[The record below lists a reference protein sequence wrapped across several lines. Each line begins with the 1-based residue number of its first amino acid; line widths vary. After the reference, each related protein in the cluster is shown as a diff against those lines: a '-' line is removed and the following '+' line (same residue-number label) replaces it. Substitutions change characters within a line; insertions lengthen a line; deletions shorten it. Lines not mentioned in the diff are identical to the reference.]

1 MGDLTDRPA
10 PPSGWARKVKRLVD
24 LVVKKVRGVN
34 GWLVV
39 RGAVLLFGLAAV
51 ITGLVLW
58 LNPAG
63 PKKITANENTT
74 TTVTDAAGHTRTTT
88 VMKNTETKTPGVG
101 KSDAMLVAV
110 FTVGVGLLA
119 VGLLWQRIQEIGFGN
134 VLSVKLT
141 EAAVKEQD
149 IPLASAATQ
158 GSPNLDSTLPG
169 DIAKE
174 VRKLT
179 QKPDLV
185 LARVDLRDGNWW
197 VPTYLCFYML
207 LLADYSSVKQLIFT
221 WEADGQAETYLGTA
235 QVEWLADKVKFR
247 DPVLFAAYEE
257 TVNVPVTVN
266 APVITSPATGAAAMP
281 SGRDENENEEEEEEE
296 TAAYPA
302 IEKHRMTSENDAFGL
317 GTTFSIKLEAR
328 DATRKQGDPILER
341 VSPNWLFE
349 FADDALIDEGIPGDV
364 GQALSKHEQLG
375 ILAFPLRFVPITNH
389 YRKLITV
396 LDKRRIAENMGFPVV
411 DL

>member
-1 MGDLTDRPA
+1 MGEGKTSAKVNTQANPDGDGRSDGPPG
-10 PPSGWARKVKRLVD
+10 PPSGWAHRVKRVVV
-24 LVVKKVRGVN
+24 LVVEKARGVN

-39 RGAVLLFGLAAV
+39 RGAVLLLGLAAV
-51 ITGLVLW
+51 IAGLVLW

-63 PKKITANENTT
+63 PTKASANENTT
-74 TTVTDAAGHTRTTT
+74 TTVIDDAGRTSTT
-88 VMKNTETKTPGVG
+88 KVQKSTETKTPGVG

-141 EAAVKEQD
+141 EASVQEQD
-149 IPLASAATQ
+149 IPLAAATMQ
-158 GSPNLDSTLPG
+158 DSLSTLDSTRPG

-174 VRKLT
+174 VRKLS

-185 LARVDLRDGNWW
+185 LARVDLRDGEWW

-207 LLADYSSVKQLIFT
+207 LLADYSKVKQLIFT
-221 WEADGQAETYLGTA
+221 WEDDGQPETYLGA
-235 QVEWLADKVKFR
+235 APVEWLADKVKLR

-257 TVNVPVTVN
+257 TVN
-266 APVITSPATGAAAMP
+266 APVMTSPATGA
-281 SGRDENENEEEEEEE
+281 
-296 TAAYPA
+296 TA
-302 IEKHRMTSENDAFGL
+302 MTSEGGAFGL
-317 GTTFSIKLEAR
+317 GTTFSSNLQAR
-328 DATRKQGDPILER
+328 DKTRKQGDPILER

-349 FADDALIDEGIPGDV
+349 FADDALIKQCIQSDV
-364 GQALSKHEQLG
+364 GQALSKQEQLG
-375 ILAFPLRFVPITNH
+375 ILAFPLRFVPITNRH
-389 YRKLITV
+389 RKLIAV
-396 LDKRRIAENMGFPVV
+396 LDRRRIAENMGFPVV